1 MSAELNLVMELAII
15 LIAASVFTVISKALK
30 QPLILGYIIAGFI
43 VGPHLGLFPQ
53 FSPESVHQWSE
64 LGIIFLLFGLG
75 LEFNFKKL
83 LNVGSA
89 ALIAALTI
97 CLGMFAMGYLTGTV
111 LHWSNMESI
120 FLGGMMGMSSTTII
134 IKAYDDLGIKNA
146 PHSSLVFG
154 LLVVEDL
161 LAVLILVL
169 FSTLAVSNKFSGVDM
184 LMSLGKL
191 VVFLVLCFVTGIY
204 VIPSLLR
211 KAGKFI
217 SDEIMLLIS
226 IGLCFLM
233 VVLANKAGFSSALGA
248 FLIGSILSSTIE
260 GERIEHLTVSIK
272 NLFGA
277 IFFVSVGMMVD
288 PAVIA
293 HHWPVILVIT
303 LVAMLGILTFSTT
316 GVLLA
321 GKSLDTALHV
331 GFSLPQ
337 LGEFSFIIAGL
348 GTSLGVISDF
358 IYPVIISV
366 SVITTFTTPYMIKAA
381 DPVSAWLHRK
391 LPANVM
397 ERLNRRSSKAG
408 GKDDES
414 LSGLW
419 KVFLR
424 KYVVRVSV
432 YCLLLIVIELSL
444 KEYLPKFTA
453 WCFPDMKGWLEDLVQ
468 IAIALAVIFP
478 FLYGLAVKSGELGKL
493 SAKIVKRE
501 EKYRNLITAAVFLRV
516 FLAVDFTLSV
526 ITTFA
531 DLPSWTVPLICV
543 AMVFALL
550 IARGSSRRLSR
561 MEDKFITNLNAK
573 EDFNIRNAPVE
584 HTVNTR
590 LGKYDIHTGSIE
602 VLPGFEYAGEPLRK
616 MPFRNESGVNIAKIK
631 RGRNSILIPSG
642 DERIFPGDLLVA
654 VGSTE
659 QLDSF
664 VNQMKAC
671 YPLDGGAEEE
681 FIVEPLTID
690 SESLLYGLQL
700 KDTNLRADGCLVV
713 SVERGGEHFTNPHKD
728 FTFEAGDIVW
738 VAGQKSSIDKLK
750 K

>member
-97 CLGMFAMGYLTGTV
+97 CLGMFAMGYLTGTA

-728 FTFEAGDIVW
+728 FIFEAGDIVW
-738 VAGQKSSIDKLK
+738 VAGQKSSIEKLK
-750 K
+750 R